1 MFTVNEIYNN
11 NDDLRQRILNDGTM
25 SKNISMLDEKEI
37 LNTFNELRET
47 LKIHIPNNCGITG

>member
-1 MFTVNEIYNN
+1 MFTVNEISNN

-25 SKNISMLDEKEI
+25 SKNIRMLDEKEI

-47 LKIHIPNNCGITG
+47 LKIHIHNVSGV